1 MIINLYVKY
10 IPKYQKKQK
19 HKKYVWALEWLNS
32 THKVIVHS
40 TRMKLFW
47 PVDKLIVRKYN
58 SVLVI
63 RQINNA
69 AYPMKGVLG
78 MILSSLYI
86 TSPLVQTLKTS

>member
-40 TRMKLFW
+40 TRMKLF
-47 PVDKLIVRKYN
+47 
-58 SVLVI
+58 
-63 RQINNA
+63 
-69 AYPMKGVLG
+69 
-78 MILSSLYI
+78 
-86 TSPLVQTLKTS
+86 